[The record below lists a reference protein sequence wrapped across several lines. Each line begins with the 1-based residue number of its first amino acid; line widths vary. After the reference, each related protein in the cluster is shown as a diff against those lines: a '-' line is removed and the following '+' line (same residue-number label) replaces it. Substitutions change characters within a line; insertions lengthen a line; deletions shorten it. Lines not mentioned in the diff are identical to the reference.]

1 MFRSS
6 SNSCTYLATASAR
19 VRLVRSTMI
28 ALSALTK
35 TRDWQNSESLG
46 PVERAVLAAT
56 DDVVRD
62 GVISEENWAGCQK
75 AFNSDHA
82 VLVEL
87 VGAIANWR
95 LFSILLRSLNI
106 PLESGTDGWPPDGRA
121 PQGCD

>member
-1 MFRSS
+1 MKRLVLLG
-6 SNSCTYLATASAR
+6 CALLALAAPATAQ
-19 VRLVRSTMI
+19 TDEEI
-28 ALSALTK
+28 I
-35 TRDWQNSESLG
+35 
-46 PVERAVLAAT
+46 ERAVLAAT

-121 PQGCD
+121 PQRRD